1 MTRARNI
8 SNPQSVALPLT
19 VSANITSNA
28 IILVGNVSINTVS
41 YSVGNST
48 VNTTIH
54 ATSISTNGTLS
65 VGNTTITG
73 TLTATANVNLD
84 SGTLFVDGTNNR
96 VGINNAAPTQALT
109 VTGDSFVNG
118 VVTFANSTS
127 NTFTSYANGN
137 LSVGTPASSYRLEVQ
152 SNTGAVGIR
161 ARTTSNG
168 SSAVFVAAAPTNAGD
183 LGMRIELSDS
193 LKWLIG
199 MPNNVADNNFSIFNA
214 STNSDA
220 LTIGANG
227 SIGIGTSDIF
237 SPIVIK
243 SDWRSGF
250 GQISLV
256 ANTAGATV
264 GHSYHNSS
272 GTRVAYCSVDT
283 NLNGSFS
290 IGPSAAGNLYFV
302 TSDTVRGYFANNGNL
317 FTNNN
322 YYPRSASAY
331 AAVTD
336 LGWTA
341 PIQVQETSTG
351 TTSYRY
357 IPMISGTSVSSSGY
371 RQHTVFGSARG
382 SAWGDAFIAVGG
394 NDSYPTVAFTFSY
407 GGVFTAP
414 STKNFKIDHP
424 LPSKANTH
432 FLIHAAVEAPQADLI
447 YRGKVDLVNGQAT
460 VNIDTAARMT
470 EGTFDVLCRN
480 IQVFTTNETDWVHVR
495 GTVSGNILTIES
507 ETPTNAT
514 ISWMIVA
521 ERDDEN
527 VYKSYPIDGRLVVEP
542 PKEEPIPAANTA
554 Q

>member
-8 SNPQSVALPLT
+8 SNPQAVALPLT

-28 IILVGNVSINTVS
+28 TIVVGNVSINTVS

-65 VGNTTITG
+65 VGNTAITG
-73 TLTATANVNLD
+73 TLTASANVNFD

-96 VGINNAAPTQALT
+96 IGINNAAPTQALT
-109 VTGDSFVNG
+109 VAGSTFVNG

-127 NTFTSYANGN
+127 NTT
-137 LSVGTPASSYRLEVQ
+137 
-152 SNTGAVGIR
+152 
-161 ARTTSNG
+161 
-168 SSAVFVAAAPTNAGD
+168 
-183 LGMRIELSDS
+183 
-193 LKWLIG
+193 
-199 MPNNVADNNFSIFNA
+199 IFA
-214 STNSDA
+214 
-220 LTIGANG
+220 ANG
-227 SIGIGTSDIF
+227 SLGIGTSDLF
-237 SPIVIK
+237 SPVVIK

-256 ANTAGATV
+256 ANTAGATI

-272 GTRVAYCSVDT
+272 ATRLGYASLDSTTNSMSLGVSGTGGKLFLVT
-283 NLNGSFS
+283 NDANRITIDAGGNTAIGTSNTSGYGFNVQKYARFNGLTLGNNDGSTASDDRFLFGWSSGTDATIYAKQDVPFKLGSNSTTS
-290 IGPSAAGNLYFV
+290 IYLSGTHLYTVGNMY
-302 TSDTVRGYFANNGNL
+302 A
-317 FTNNN
+317 
-322 YYPRSASAY
+322 RSASAY
-331 AAVTD
+331 AAITD

-351 TTSYRY
+351 TNSYRY
-357 IPMISGTSVSSSGY
+357 IPMISGTSVSASGY

-382 SAWGDAFIAVGG
+382 TAWGEAFIGVGG
-394 NDSYPTVAFTFSY
+394 NDSYPTVAFTFSN
-407 GGVFTAP
+407 GGTFTAP

-432 FLIHAAVEAPQADLI
+432 HLVHAAVEAPQADLI

-470 EGTFDVLCRN
+470 EGTFEVLCRN

-507 ETPTNAT
+507 ETPTSAT

-527 VYKSYPIDGRLVVEP
+527 VHRSYPIDGRLIVEP